1 MFYSYLGL
9 SLVIQ
14 KIRNENILSQEI
26 KIGQTART
34 SKQIT
39 QTDLTL
45 YAAVTGDFNP
55 VHFDP
60 VYAEQTSFKKPI
72 AHSMIAA
79 GLVSG
84 LIGMKLPRPGTV
96 YLKQTLDFLIP
107 VKINDVITACVE
119 VIALLD
125 KNRVRLK
132 TTCINQE
139 NVMVLEGDALVIA
152 PNRALS
158 INYFNRMMKTLM
170 LIIRYELSN
179 QAA

>member
-1 MFYSYLGL
+1 M
-9 SLVIQ
+9 
-14 KIRNENILSQEI
+14 KEILSQEI

-60 VYAEQTSFKKPI
+60 VYSAQTRFKEPI
-72 AHSMIAA
+72 AHGMIAA

-84 LIGMKLPRPGTV
+84 LIGMRLPGPGTV
-96 YLKQTLDFLIP
+96 YLKQSLDFLVP

-119 VIALLD
+119 VIDLLE

-132 TTCINQE
+132 TSCINQE
-139 NVMVLEGDALVIA
+139 GVIVLEGEALVIA
-152 PNRALS
+152 PNRALVTETDQS
-158 INYFNRMMKTLM
+158 SDENLENH
-170 LIIRYELSN
+170 
-179 QAA
+179 

>member
-1 MFYSYLGL
+1 MKGIF
-9 SLVIQ
+9 
-14 KIRNENILSQEI
+14 SQEI
-26 KIGQTART
+26 KIGHTART

-60 VYAEQTSFKKPI
+60 VYSTQTRFKEPI
-72 AHSMIAA
+72 AHGMIAA

-84 LIGMKLPRPGTV
+84 LIGMRLPGPGTI
-96 YLKQTLDFLIP
+96 YLKQTLNFLVP

-132 TTCINQE
+132 TTCINKE
-139 NVMVLEGDALVIA
+139 GVMVLEGEALVIA
-152 PNRALS
+152 PKKAIS
-158 INYFNRMMKTLM
+158 IETDQ
-170 LIIRYELSN
+170 S
-179 QAA
+179 

>member
-1 MFYSYLGL
+1 MKGIF
-9 SLVIQ
+9 
-14 KIRNENILSQEI
+14 SQEI
-26 KIGQTART
+26 KIGHTART

-60 VYAEQTSFKKPI
+60 VYAAQTHFKEPI
-72 AHSMIAA
+72 AHGMIAA

-84 LIGMKLPRPGTV
+84 LIGMRLPGPGTI
-96 YLKQTLDFLIP
+96 YLKQTLNFLVP

-139 NVMVLEGDALVIA
+139 GVMVLEGEALVIA
-152 PNRALS
+152 PDGALA
-158 INYFNRMMKTLM
+158 IEAYQL
-170 LIIRYELSN
+170 
-179 QAA
+179 